1 MENEVFR
8 ALLFYFYTALEVYL
22 PSSGYIIKKWLLE
35 EFKRK
40 KSALKE
46 ELRISKS
53 FIYLTFDSW
62 TSFNKL
68 DFLGVVAYYILLN
81 DEVKAS
87 LLNLK

>member
-8 ALLFYFYTALEVYL
+8 ALLLCFCTALEVYL
-22 PSSGYIIKKWLLE
+22 LSSGCIIKNWLLE

-53 FIYLTFDSW
+53 LIHLTFDIR
-62 TSFNKL
+62 
-68 DFLGVVAYYILLN
+68 D
-81 DEVKAS
+81 
-87 LLNLK
+87 